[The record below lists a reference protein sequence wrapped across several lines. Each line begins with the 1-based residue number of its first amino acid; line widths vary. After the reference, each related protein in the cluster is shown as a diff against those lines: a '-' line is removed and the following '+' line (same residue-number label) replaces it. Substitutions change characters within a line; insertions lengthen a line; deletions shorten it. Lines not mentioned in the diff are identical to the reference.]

1 LFFSVLI
8 ANFILKLKQYKMKRL
23 LVFLSIT
30 FFTITG
36 VLAQMTFYSAY
47 EIKKAVELLD
57 FNRRHSGDISKFL
70 TEANIDGSPYLN
82 DEFIEGA
89 VFTTS
94 KTQYVGVPLRYN
106 IYNDQIEF
114 QLGEN
119 PVQALAAP
127 ETVEMVQFGDFM
139 FEYIPHTNAKK
150 IKRGFFII
158 EEKGNATLYSK
169 PQVIFEN
176 AKEPAAYQDAVPARF
191 LTRPDEYYIR
201 VGKEPA
207 VLIAKKK
214 DLEEVF
220 PYHKAEIA
228 EFIKKNKVKPNN
240 PESLKELVQFYNA
253 F

>member
-1 LFFSVLI
+1 
-8 ANFILKLKQYKMKRL
+8 MKRL
-23 LVFLSIT
+23 LILLGFTVFG
-30 FFTITG
+30 FTGTW
-36 VLAQMTFYSAY
+36 AQMTFHSAY

-70 TEANIDGSPYLN
+70 TEANINGTPYLN
-82 DEFIEGA
+82 DGFIEGS

-94 KTQYVGVPLRYN
+94 KTHYVDVPLRYN

-127 ETVEMVQFGDFM
+127 ETVELIQYGDYT
-139 FEYIPHTNAKK
+139 FEYVPFTNVKK
-150 IKRGFFII
+150 IRRGFFIV

-169 PQVIFEN
+169 PQVVFEN

-191 LTRPDEYYIR
+191 VKRPNEYYIR
-201 VGKEPA
+201 IGKEPA
-207 VLIAKKK
+207 MLIAKRK

-220 PYHKAEIA
+220 PDHKDEISD
-228 EFIKKNKVKPNN
+228 FIKKNKVKPND
-240 PESLKELVQFYNA
+240 PELLKELVQFYNS

>member
-1 LFFSVLI
+1 
-8 ANFILKLKQYKMKRL
+8 MKRL
-23 LVFLSIT
+23 LILLGIT
-30 FFTITG
+30 FLG
-36 VLAQMTFYSAY
+36 LVSAKAQMTFYSAY
-47 EIKKAVELLD
+47 EIKQAVELLD

-82 DEFIEGA
+82 DDFIEGT

-139 FEYIPHTNAKK
+139 FEYIPYANAKK
-150 IKRGFFII
+150 IKRGFFIV
-158 EEKGNATLYSK
+158 EENGNATLYSK

-176 AKEPAAYQDAVPARF
+176 AKEPAAYKDAVPARF
-191 LTRPDEYYIR
+191 LKRPDEYYIR

-207 VLIAKKK
+207 MLMAKKK
-214 DLEEVF
+214 DLEEIF
-220 PYHKAEIA
+220 PDRKDEISG
-228 EFIKKNKVKPNN
+228 FIRKNKVKPKN
-240 PESLKELVQFYNA
+240 PELLKELVRFYNA
-253 F
+253 L

>member
-1 LFFSVLI
+1 M
-8 ANFILKLKQYKMKRL
+8 KQL
-23 LVFLSIT
+23 LVFLGIT
-30 FFTITG
+30 FLGFTDVT
-36 VLAQMTFYSAY
+36 AQMTFHSAY

-70 TEANIDGSPYLN
+70 TEANIDGSPFLN
-82 DEFIEGA
+82 DEFIEGS

-114 QLGEN
+114 RLGEA
-119 PVQALAAP
+119 PAQALAAP

-139 FEYIPHTNAKK
+139 FEYIPYTNAKK
-150 IKRGFFII
+150 IKRGFFIV

-191 LTRPDEYYIR
+191 IRRPDEYYIR
-201 VGKEPA
+201 VGKEAA
-207 VLIAKKK
+207 VPIIKKK

-220 PYHKAEIA
+220 PDHKEEISG
-228 EFIKKNKVKPNN
+228 FIKKNKVKPNN
-240 PESLKELVQFYNA
+240 PESLKELVQFYNSL
-253 F
+253 

>member
-1 LFFSVLI
+1 
-8 ANFILKLKQYKMKRL
+8 MKRAL
-23 LVFLSIT
+23 IFLIFGFLCT
-30 FFTITG
+30 AGTK
-36 VLAQMTFYSAY
+36 AQMTFHSAY

-70 TEANIDGSPYLN
+70 TEANITGSPYLN
-82 DEFIEGA
+82 DEFIEGS

-127 ETVEMVQFGDFM
+127 ETIELIQYGDYT
-139 FEYIPHTNAKK
+139 FEYAPFTNAKK

-158 EEKGNATLYSK
+158 EEKGNATLYAK
-169 PQVIFEN
+169 PQVVFEN

-191 LTRPDEYYIR
+191 LKRPDENYIR

-207 VLIAKKK
+207 ILISKKK

-220 PYHKAEIA
+220 PDHREEIA
-228 EFIKKNKVKPNN
+228 DFIRKNKVKINDH
-240 PESLKELVQFYNA
+240 ESLKGLVQFYNSL
-253 F
+253 

>member
-1 LFFSVLI
+1 
-8 ANFILKLKQYKMKRL
+8 MKRAL
-23 LVFLSIT
+23 IFLVLGFLCSAGAKAQIT
-30 FFTITG
+30 FH
-36 VLAQMTFYSAY
+36 SAY

-70 TEANIDGSPYLN
+70 TEANITGSPYLN
-82 DEFIEGA
+82 DEFIEGS

-94 KTQYVGVPLRYN
+94 KTQYAGVPLRYN

-127 ETVEMVQFGDFM
+127 ETVEMVQFGDFI
-139 FEYIPHTNAKK
+139 FEYVPYTNVKK
-150 IKRGFFII
+150 IRRGYFIV
-158 EEKGNATLYSK
+158 EEKGNATLYTK
-169 PQVIFEN
+169 PQVVFEN

-191 LTRPDEYYIR
+191 LKRPDEKYIR

-207 VLIAKKK
+207 MLIAKKK

-220 PYHKAEIA
+220 PNHKEKIA
-228 EFIKKNKVKPNN
+228 DFIRKNKVKINDQ
-240 PESLKELVQFYNA
+240 ESLKGLVQFYNSL
-253 F
+253 

>member
-1 LFFSVLI
+1 M
-8 ANFILKLKQYKMKRL
+8 KQL
-23 LVFLSIT
+23 LVFLGIT
-30 FFTITG
+30 FLGYTG
-36 VLAQMTFYSAY
+36 AMAQMTFHSAY

-70 TEANIDGSPYLN
+70 TEANINGSPFLN
-82 DEFIEGA
+82 DEFIEGS

-94 KTQYVGVPLRYN
+94 KTQFVGVPLRYN

-127 ETVEMVQFGDFM
+127 ETIEMVQYGEYT
-139 FEYIPHTNAKK
+139 FEYAPFTNAKK

-169 PQVIFEN
+169 PQLIFEN

-191 LTRPDEYYIR
+191 LKRPDEYYIR

-207 VLIAKKK
+207 MLMAKKK

-220 PYHKAEIA
+220 PDHKDEISG
-228 EFIKKNKVKPNN
+228 FIKKNKVKPNDQ
-240 PESLKELVQFYNA
+240 ELLKELVQFYNSL
-253 F
+253 

>member
-1 LFFSVLI
+1 MKRVLI
-8 ANFILKLKQYKMKRL
+8 
-23 LVFLSIT
+23 FLGIT
-30 FFTITG
+30 FLG
-36 VLAQMTFYSAY
+36 LVSAKAQMTFYSAY
-47 EIKKAVELLD
+47 EIKQAVELLD

-70 TEANIDGSPYLN
+70 IEANIDGSPYLN
-82 DEFIEGA
+82 DDFIEGA

-139 FEYIPHTNAKK
+139 FEYIPYANAKK
-150 IKRGFFII
+150 IKRGFFIV

-169 PQVIFEN
+169 PQVVFEN
-176 AKEPAAYQDAVPARF
+176 AKKPAAYQDAKPAQF
-191 LTRPDEYYIR
+191 IKRPDEYYIR

-207 VLIAKKK
+207 MLMAKKK
-214 DLEEVF
+214 DLEEIF
-220 PYHKAEIA
+220 PDRKDEISG
-228 EFIKKNKVKPNN
+228 FIRKNKVKPKN
-240 PESLKELVQFYNA
+240 PELLKELVQFYNA
-253 F
+253 L